1 MRRPRGFGLGCKDYR
16 VNVYR
21 GAATRRDLLR
31 TGAVVAAGL
40 IAGPA
45 MADDPIGDLIQNT
58 TPTGVARPSTTA
70 MPASPMTFRPDLFR
84 RALAALSRHS
94 SEIARQD
101 RIALVDFDLPSSRSR
116 FHIVDL
122 ASGRSQSL
130 LVAHGRGS
138 DPAHTGFL
146 TLFSNEVGS
155 AASSSGAY
163 VTKGDVYIGEH
174 GRSQRLVGLDRTNN
188 NVEERAIV
196 VHAAWY
202 VSQDMIA
209 QHGKIGRSEG
219 CFALTEDSL
228 EIALNQLGAGRMIY
242 ADKV

>member
-1 MRRPRGFGLGCKDYR
+1 M
-16 VNVYR
+16 NVYR